1 MSDDLDSPARR
12 RPLAAMGPGG
22 RGPAG
27 GVMSN
32 IRAAPAPAFSGAPPE
47 VDRLSVGVVTDSY
60 HHLFLPSGKFGEVAV
75 QRVARPPSS
84 ELPRTLQNEWGLA
97 LHLESARGAETRQA
111 LVDFGFTGD
120 TLNNNSDL
128 LGIDLAKL
136 DALLLSHGHYDHFG
150 GMVGFLAAHGKKLK
164 PGLPFYLGGEECF
177 CSRETG
183 PADAPSNFGALNR
196 RAIAEAGLRVLFAE
210 RPSLLADH
218 GFTTGY
224 IPLVSFEQPAQA
236 SRMKIGLEPDGLGC
250 APEGLPADKRKLTI
264 VPDDFQHE
272 HATCFNVK
280 GKGLVI
286 MTSCGHRGIVNSVRG
301 AIKASGIAK
310 VHAILGGFHLA
321 PMPEEYVHSTVAAL
335 KAFKPDS
342 LIPMHCP
349 GTTFYEAAKREL
361 PGRVLLSSTGTR
373 FTFGA
378 CRRPARIA
386 AGGRFCPDRSKTK

>member
-22 RGPAG
+22 LGLAG
-27 GVMSN
+27 GVFSN

-75 QRVARPPSS
+75 QRFARPPSS

-97 LHLESARGAETRQA
+97 LHLESARGAETRQV

-120 TLNNNSDL
+120 TLNNNLDL

-183 PADAPSNFGALNR
+183 PVNAPSNFGALDR
-196 RAIAEAGLRVLFAE
+196 KAIAEAGLQVLFAE
-210 RPSLLADH
+210 RPSLLAGH
-218 GFTTGY
+218 GVTTGY
-224 IPLVSFEQPAQA
+224 IPSVSFEKPAQP
-236 SRMKIGLEPDGLGC
+236 SRMKIGIRDGVGCAPDGL
-250 APEGLPADKRKLTI
+250 PAEKRKLTI
-264 VPDDFQHE
+264 VTDDFQHE
-272 HATCFNVK
+272 QATCFNVK

-301 AIKASGIAK
+301 AIKVSGIGK
-310 VHAILGGFHLA
+310 VHAIIGGFHLM
-321 PMPEEYVHSTVAAL
+321 PMPEEYVRSTVAAL
-335 KAFKPDS
+335 KEINPDY
-342 LIPMHCP
+342 LIPMHCT
-349 GTTFYEAAKREL
+349 GTTFYEVAKQEL

-373 FTFGA
+373 YTFG
-378 CRRPARIA
+378 
-386 AGGRFCPDRSKTK
+386 G

>member
-1 MSDDLDSPARR
+1 MSDYLGSPERNR
-12 RPLAAMGPGG
+12 LLAATAGG
-22 RGPAG
+22 GLGLAG
-27 GVMSN
+27 GVFSN
-32 IRAAPAPAFSGAPPE
+32 IRVASAQALTGAPPE
-47 VDRLSVGVVTDSY
+47 VDRVSVGVVTDSY
-60 HHLFLPSGKFGEVAV
+60 HHQFEASGRFGEVTV
-75 QRVARPPSS
+75 QHYARPPST

-97 LHLESARGAETRQA
+97 LHLESARGTETRQM

-120 TLNNNSDL
+120 TLNNNLDL
-128 LGIDLAKL
+128 LGIDTAKL
-136 DALLLSHGHYDHFG
+136 DAMLLSHGHYDHFG
-150 GMVGFLAAHGKKLK
+150 GMVGFLAAHQAKLK

-250 APEGLPADKRKLTI
+250 APEGLPAEKRKLTI

-335 KAFKPDS
+335 KAFKPDY
-342 LIPMHCP
+342 LIPMHCT
-349 GTTFYEAAKREL
+349 GTMFYEAAKQAL

-378 CRRPARIA
+378 
-386 AGGRFCPDRSKTK
+386 